1 MRMVLIISIINL
13 NPLNNMEGK
22 ELLQKVL
29 HTHNPLRIII
39 LIVKGHYKL
48 SGLRLMYL
56 KPIIIREVLRELMG
70 TFTVQQIIQIISL
83 IIDQLPQELL
93 VQAQ

>member
-1 MRMVLIISIINL
+1 MQ
-13 NPLNNMEGK
+13 EKG
-22 ELLQKVL
+22 LLQKVL
-29 HTHNPLRIII
+29 HTHNPLRITI

-56 KPIIIREVLRELMG
+56 KPIIIREVLRELTG

-83 IIDQLPQELL
+83 IIVQLPQE
-93 VQAQ
+93 

>member
-13 NPLNNMEGK
+13 NPFNNMEGK

-39 LIVKGHYKL
+39 LIVKEHYKL

-56 KPIIIREVLRELMG
+56 KPIIIREVLQELMG

>member
-13 NPLNNMEGK
+13 NPFNNMEEK

-48 SGLRLMYL
+48 SGLLLMYL
-56 KPIIIREVLRELMG
+56 KPIIIREVLRELTG

-83 IIDQLPQELL
+83 IIVQLPQE
-93 VQAQ
+93 